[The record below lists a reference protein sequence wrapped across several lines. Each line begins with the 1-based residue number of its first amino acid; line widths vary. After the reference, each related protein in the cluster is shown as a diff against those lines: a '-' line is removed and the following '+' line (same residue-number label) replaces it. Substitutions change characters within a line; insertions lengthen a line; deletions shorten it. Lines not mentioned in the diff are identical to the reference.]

1 MVHDVWFAL
10 RFFLFLSSASFGLEL
25 NAKELAL
32 SRSRHVG
39 NRHSGS
45 TFLASRYD
53 ADHGLK
59 APPWAICKGIMQDTY
74 SASWL
79 TNADF
84 IRKLAYEP
92 ERLYKRGTNMEGASF
107 LLFQVKGSVKIKTM
121 DMLDLFVEHLSWYVL
136 LVRVPPSLPETF
148 KGYSISTSF
157 AQVREEAALGHVSIA
172 MAEGPDPPA
181 VHRTN
186 RRS

>member
-1 MVHDVWFAL
+1 MGHDLWFAL
-10 RFFLFLSSASFGLEL
+10 RAFMFLSSATFGLEL

-39 NRHSGS
+39 DRHSS
-45 TFLASRYD
+45 SAFLASGYNSE
-53 ADHGLK
+53 HGMK
-59 APPWAICKGIMQDTY
+59 PPPWAICKGIMQDTY

-121 DMLDLFVEHLSWYVL
+121 DMLDLFVEHLSWYVDF
-136 LVRVPPSLPETF
+136 VRVPASPTE
-148 KGYSISTSF
+148 SF
-157 AQVREEAALGHVSIA
+157 
-172 MAEGPDPPA
+172 
-181 VHRTN
+181 
-186 RRS
+186 